1 MFAFF
6 ESPQRVYLLGSQLLV
21 SGSAMLVIGALLAYV
36 FDAYLSMGCLVLA
49 HLLTLLGPI
58 AIKLGYVMRLHA
70 QFRLS

>member
-6 ESPQRVYLLGSQLLV
+6 ESPQRVYWLGNHLLV

-36 FDAYLSMGCLVLA
+36 FDAYLAMGCLVLA

-58 AIKLGYVMRLHA
+58 GIKLGYVMRLQAHS
-70 QFRLS
+70 RLR